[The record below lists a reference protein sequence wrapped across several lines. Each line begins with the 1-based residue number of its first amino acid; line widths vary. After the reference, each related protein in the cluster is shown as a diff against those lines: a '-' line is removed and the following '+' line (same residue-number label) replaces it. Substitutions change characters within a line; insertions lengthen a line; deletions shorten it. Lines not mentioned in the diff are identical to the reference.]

1 MSRTKK
7 KQQKRTRRHYTP
19 EQKAALLQRH
29 ITDKVP
35 ISEICNE
42 ERLQPSVFY
51 GWLKTLLANA
61 HLALASPRG
70 TSPEKKLQE
79 KVEALEARIQ
89 KKDGVI
95 AEVTGEFVRLK
106 KELGE
111 P

>member
-1 MSRTKK
+1 MSKTKSK
-7 KQQKRTRRHYTP
+7 KQTRKRRHYTP

-29 ITDKVP
+29 IVDKVP
-35 ISEICNE
+35 VSDICNE
-42 ERLQPSVFY
+42 EKLGPSVFY

-70 TSPEKKLQE
+70 TSPEKKLQQR
-79 KVEALEARIQ
+79 VEALEARLQ

-111 P
+111 S